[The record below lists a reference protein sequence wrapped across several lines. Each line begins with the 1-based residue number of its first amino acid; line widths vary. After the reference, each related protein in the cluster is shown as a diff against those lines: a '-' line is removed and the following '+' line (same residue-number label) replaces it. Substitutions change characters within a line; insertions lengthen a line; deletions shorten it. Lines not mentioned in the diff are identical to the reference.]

1 MSSSSPCSA
10 STYAGWREANPV
22 SFQSVESTDPLM
34 APTLDLRKGAP
45 VLYRSP
51 VADIWQEGELVR
63 GSPTGEEWLVQNRFG
78 QYLVPLTPLRPA
90 MGPQPGHRLLTLV
103 DRRPP
108 LRCPINRTKIQPL
121 VRPN

>member
-63 GSPTGEEWLVQNRFG
+63 GSPTGEEWLVKNRFG
-78 QYLVPLTPLRPA
+78 QYWVTVTQLPA
-90 MGPQPGHRLLTLV
+90 REGPPTGHPISTAV
-103 DRRPP
+103 DAGPP
-108 LRCPINRTKIQPL
+108 I
-121 VRPN
+121 